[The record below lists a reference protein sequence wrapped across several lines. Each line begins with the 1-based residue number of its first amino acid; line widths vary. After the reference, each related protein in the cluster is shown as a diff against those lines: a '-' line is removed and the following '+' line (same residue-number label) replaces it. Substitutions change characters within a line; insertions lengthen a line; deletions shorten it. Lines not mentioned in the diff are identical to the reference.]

1 MKHYAETPEFEAE
14 NQYWLEQKHISQHKL
29 PKDNEQETGLA
40 EERETII
47 VQWTEEETEHLLKK
61 SNRAYTTDINDL
73 LLTGLGM
80 AVHRWTGHEEIHV
93 HLEGHGRESIFQDVD
108 ISRTVGWFTTQY
120 PVSFQIQADRDISQR
135 IRTVKEQLRQIPQK
149 E

>member
-1 MKHYAETPEFEAE
+1 MKRYAESPEFEAK

-40 EERETII
+40 EDRETII
-47 VQWTEEETEHLLKK
+47 VQWTEEETERLLKK

-80 AVHRWTGHEEIHV
+80 AVHRWTGHEEIRV
-93 HLEGHGRESIFQDVD
+93 HLEGHGRESVFKTLIFHVRWAGSQPNTRFLFK
-108 ISRTVGWFTTQY
+108 SR
-120 PVSFQIQADRDISQR
+120 
-135 IRTVKEQLRQIPQK
+135 RTGTSPSGLGR
-149 E
+149 